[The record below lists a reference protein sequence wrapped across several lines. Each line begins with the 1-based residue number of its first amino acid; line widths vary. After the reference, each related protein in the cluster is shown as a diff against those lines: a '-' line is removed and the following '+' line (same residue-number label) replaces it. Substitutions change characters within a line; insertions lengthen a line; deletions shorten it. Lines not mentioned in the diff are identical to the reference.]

1 MYVVEPSPRVG
12 APLSGLRNRALAGFR
27 SNQRNRAACSNRITR
42 PMRVV
47 GMLGT
52 SAAQRSTALG
62 ACRPAPEASGTRAA
76 PVGSRS
82 RQAAR
87 GRYYQSP
94 LGAIGLPIES
104 DARAVP
110 GSPRR
115 ANPRSY
121 TGWRPRPRSAWH
133 ARPAQEHPLE
143 HRLPHRLA
151 LRVAVPDTFL
161 QAVDEVVGHELRAS
175 VGRDEGLDVDLAV
188 SAGLGRAD
196 FPLELPER
204 VDVPLAWP
212 LGLTVGDGEPDVARR
227 DLGVSE
233 VGLVLEQARAG
244 HHEERHEALT
254 VVLVVGQL
262 PLAPGRPAA
271 SLAAAGHQRHSPSST
286 PSMTCSRQ
294 DGSMPWLC

>member
-87 GRYYQSP
+87 GRYYRSP

-143 HRLPHRLA
+143 HRPPHRLA
-151 LRVAVPDTFL
+151 LRVTVPDTFL

-204 VDVPLAWP
+204 VDVPLALPDRPAAAVAPMRLPGRP
-212 LGLTVGDGEPDVARR
+212 LGLVPDFA
-227 DLGVSE
+227 
-233 VGLVLEQARAG
+233 GLEIELTHFSPRGAPGAG
-244 HHEERHEALT
+244 PRPRS
-254 VVLVVGQL
+254 GRSW
-262 PLAPGRPAA
+262 GRPA
-271 SLAAAGHQRHSPSST
+271 SAAWARPAHSAVW
-286 PSMTCSRQ
+286 R
-294 DGSMPWLC
+294 